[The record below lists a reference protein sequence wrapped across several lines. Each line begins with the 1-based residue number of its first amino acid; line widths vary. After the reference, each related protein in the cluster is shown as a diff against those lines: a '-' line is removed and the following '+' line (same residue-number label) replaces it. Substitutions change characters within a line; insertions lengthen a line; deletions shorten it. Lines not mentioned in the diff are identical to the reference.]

1 MSNIQKI
8 IGLAAVALLVGTT
21 VASAQTINGQTAR
34 TMGGIRGTVYVGP
47 TCPVVTFPPTM
58 DCSPDLLPHFAMD
71 IINRNGVVVA
81 SVETDKK
88 GRFLVRLS
96 AGAYTIQKMKDGA
109 SGEISLEVPP
119 YLEPTNVVVKSHA
132 WTRVELM
139 ADSGIR

>member
-8 IGLAAVALLVGTT
+8 IGLVAIALLVGTT
-21 VASAQTINGQTAR
+21 VASARTINGQTAR

-47 TCPVVTFPPTM
+47 TCPVETIPPTM

-88 GRFLVRLS
+88 GRFSVRLG
-96 AGAYTIQKMKDGA
+96 AGAYTIQKMRDDTGGRIA
-109 SGEISLEVPP
+109 PAMPP
-119 YLEPTNVVVKSHA
+119 YLDPTAVSVESRK
-132 WTRVELM
+132 WTMVELM